1 MQVPHTGVGRIME
14 RRGESSEL
22 FAQGVP
28 TFIAF
33 ALGGSSWWGKVVGMG
48 GGRKRRGTGR

>member
-1 MQVPHTGVGRIME
+1 VQVPHTGVGRIME